1 MKRTLIKD
9 IKLGE
14 VNKVSGFIENIR
26 NKKWMAFIVIRDIS
40 GKLQIT
46 IEKEKHPEMVADIDS
61 LTIDSVVTF
70 EGPIVAS
77 EYVKLNGMEM
87 YP

>member
-1 MKRTLIKD
+1 
-9 IKLGE
+9 
-14 VNKVSGFIENIR
+14 
-26 NKKWMAFIVIRDIS
+26 MAFIVIRDIS

-77 EYVKLNGMEM
+77 EYVKFENMVDNLMFFYYTN
-87 YP
+87 

>member
-26 NKKWMAFIVIRDIS
+26 NKRNKSNLDFLYY
-40 GKLQIT
+40 G
-46 IEKEKHPEMVADIDS
+46 
-61 LTIDSVVTF
+61 
-70 EGPIVAS
+70 
-77 EYVKLNGMEM
+77 
-87 YP
+87 